1 MQPFDIVLLCYLAI
15 GALRGWSRGLLAM
28 AAGLAGF
35 FVAIVLARLFYGEL
49 ATVLDQHWH
58 LQQAVQGELSRV
70 TPAGAQFLAGV
81 PVALHV
87 TAAAI
92 VSAIAF
98 LAILIVGE
106 TAIGIF
112 AASIG
117 RLPNHLPLIG
127 PVNRLAGAA
136 FGVLEN
142 LVFAAA
148 VLLLLEPLARSG
160 TLGSLSVYVVDAHWA
175 ASLWHLAQ
183 HFAPVLGRLP

>member
-1 MQPFDIVLLCYLAI
+1 MQPFDIALLCYLAI

-35 FVAIVLARLFYGEL
+35 FVAIVLARLFYGQL
-49 ATVLDQHWH
+49 ATFLDRNWH

-87 TAAAI
+87 TAAAV

-98 LAILIVGE
+98 LAILVVAE
-106 TAIGIF
+106 TGVGIF
-112 AASIG
+112 AGSIG

-127 PVNRLAGAA
+127 QMNRLAGAA
-136 FGVLEN
+136 FGALEN
-142 LVFAAA
+142 LVVAAA

-160 TLGSLSVYVVDAHWA
+160 TLGSLSAYIVDAHWTTA
-175 ASLWHLAQ
+175 LWRLAQ
-183 HFAPVLGRLP
+183 HFAPALGRLP